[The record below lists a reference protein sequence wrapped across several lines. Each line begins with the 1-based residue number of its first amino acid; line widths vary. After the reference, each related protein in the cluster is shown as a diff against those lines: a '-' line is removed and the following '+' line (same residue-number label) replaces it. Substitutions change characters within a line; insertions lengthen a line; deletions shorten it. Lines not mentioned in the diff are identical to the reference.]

1 MIKVWRKHYKVP
13 DGEFG
18 IETTADGIKQ
28 INLESAYSNKT
39 ISTETNK
46 PVEPSPM
53 EAGVAFISTGSSL
66 TGDTSVSEE

>member
-1 MIKVWRKHYKVP
+1 MKVWRKHYIVP

-28 INLESAYSNKT
+28 INLESAYSKT